1 MSQIHYFT
9 YTITKEEE
17 GQPVRAVLY
26 GGMELSTRKIRSLK
40 KMPDGILLDGRPVT
54 VREIVAAGQRLQIR
68 MEDDAVSAPL
78 RGQGGAAEDMRTV
91 ATHGEKERCRDGY
104 LRILYED
111 ADLLFVNKPS
121 GMVCHPSKGHR
132 GDSIYDQIRAYYGRT
147 GQNAGVHLFGRLD
160 KDTSGI
166 VGIAKNKMTADRMQR
181 QRQQGRFQKEY
192 LALVWGQPPATS
204 GTITIP
210 MEEDRSAGYLRMRAG
225 TGPAAKSAV
234 THYTVVTGRDGMDS
248 CGENS
253 LPAENRSWLLCENRP
268 WTLCRVNI
276 ETGRTHQIRFHMAA
290 IGCPLA
296 GDALY
301 GTLFGNVE
309 KERPG
314 AKRDEAAQQGS
325 ARQGPAQQGS
335 ARQGPA
341 QQKDTLSGQPEH
353 PQICRAALHA
363 WKVTFFHPYEGREIT
378 VTAPLSEDMRA
389 AI

>member
-1 MSQIHYFT
+1 MREKIHYFT

-91 ATHGEKERCRDGY
+91 ATHGEKERCRGGY

-121 GMVCHPSKGHR
+121 GMVCHPSKGHW
-132 GDSIYDQIRAYYGRT
+132 GDSLYDQIRAYYGRT

-210 MEEDRSAGYLRMRAG
+210 MEEDRSAGYLKMRAG

-234 THYTVVTGRDGMDS
+234 THYTVVNGRDGMDS

-253 LPAENRSWLLCENRP
+253 LPAENRSWPLCESRPRALCENRP

-301 GTLFGNVE
+301 GNLFANVE

-325 ARQGPAQQGS
+325 G
-335 ARQGPA
+335 RQGPA
-341 QQKDTLSGQPEH
+341 QQKDTPSGQPEH

-363 WKVTFFHPYEGREIT
+363 WKVTFLHPYEGREIT
-378 VTAPLSEDMRA
+378 VTAPLPEDMRA

>member
-1 MSQIHYFT
+1 MST
-9 YTITKEEE
+9 N
-17 GQPVRAVLY
+17 
-26 GGMELSTRKIRSLK
+26 
-40 KMPDGILLDGRPVT
+40 RP
-54 VREIVAAGQRLQIR
+54 AW
-68 MEDDAVSAPL
+68 SATP
-78 RGQGGAAEDMRTV
+78 Q
-91 ATHGEKERCRDGY
+91 
-104 LRILYED
+104 
-111 ADLLFVNKPS
+111 
-121 GMVCHPSKGHR
+121 KGTG
-132 GDSIYDQIRAYYGRT
+132 GDSLYDQIRAYYGRT

-210 MEEDRSAGYLRMRAG
+210 MEEDRSAGYLKMRAG
-225 TGPAAKSAV
+225 TGPAAKAAV
-234 THYTVVTGRDGMDS
+234 THYTVVAGRNRIDS

-253 LPAENRSWLLCENRP
+253 LAAENRPGLLCEDRPRALCENRP

-325 ARQGPAQQGS
+325 ARP
-335 ARQGPA
+335 GPA
-341 QQKDTLSGQPEH
+341 QQKDTPSGQPEH

-363 WKVTFFHPYEGREIT
+363 WKVTFLHPYEGREIT
-378 VTAPLSEDMRA
+378 VTAPLPEDMRA

>member
-1 MSQIHYFT
+1 
-9 YTITKEEE
+9 
-17 GQPVRAVLY
+17 
-26 GGMELSTRKIRSLK
+26 
-40 KMPDGILLDGRPVT
+40 
-54 VREIVAAGQRLQIR
+54 
-68 MEDDAVSAPL
+68 
-78 RGQGGAAEDMRTV
+78 
-91 ATHGEKERCRDGY
+91 
-104 LRILYED
+104 
-111 ADLLFVNKPS
+111 
-121 GMVCHPSKGHR
+121 
-132 GDSIYDQIRAYYGRT
+132 
-147 GQNAGVHLFGRLD
+147 
-160 KDTSGI
+160 
-166 VGIAKNKMTADRMQR
+166 MTADRMQR

-210 MEEDRSAGYLRMRAG
+210 MEEDRSAGYLKMRAG
-225 TGPAAKSAV
+225 TGPAAKAAV
-234 THYTVVTGRDGMDS
+234 THYTVVAGRNRIDS

-253 LPAENRSWLLCENRP
+253 LAAENRPGLLCEDRPRALCENRP

-325 ARQGPAQQGS
+325 ARQGPAQQ
-335 ARQGPA
+335 
-341 QQKDTLSGQPEH
+341 KDTLSGQPEH

-378 VTAPLSEDMRA
+378 VTAPLPEDMRA

>member
-68 MEDDAVSAPL
+68 MEDDAVSVLL

-132 GDSIYDQIRAYYGRT
+132 GDSLYDQIRAYYGRT

-160 KDTSGI
+160 
-166 VGIAKNKMTADRMQR
+166 AFRKNIWHWY
-181 QRQQGRFQKEY
+181 G
-192 LALVWGQPPATS
+192 
-204 GTITIP
+204 
-210 MEEDRSAGYLRMRAG
+210 
-225 TGPAAKSAV
+225 
-234 THYTVVTGRDGMDS
+234 DS
-248 CGENS
+248 
-253 LPAENRSWLLCENRP
+253 PR
-268 WTLCRVNI
+268 
-276 ETGRTHQIRFHMAA
+276 
-290 IGCPLA
+290 
-296 GDALY
+296 
-301 GTLFGNVE
+301 
-309 KERPG
+309 
-314 AKRDEAAQQGS
+314 
-325 ARQGPAQQGS
+325 
-335 ARQGPA
+335 
-341 QQKDTLSGQPEH
+341 
-353 PQICRAALHA
+353 
-363 WKVTFFHPYEGREIT
+363 
-378 VTAPLSEDMRA
+378 
-389 AI
+389 